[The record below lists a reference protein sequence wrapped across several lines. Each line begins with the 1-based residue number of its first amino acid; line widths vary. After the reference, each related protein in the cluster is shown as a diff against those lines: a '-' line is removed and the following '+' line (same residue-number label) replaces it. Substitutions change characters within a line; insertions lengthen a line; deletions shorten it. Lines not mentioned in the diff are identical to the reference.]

1 MADTMLCEIQ
11 LDCVKEISSGVL
23 TITMALGMSRTLL
36 VISQDDRNY
45 ELSPLIDG
53 LFAQH
58 RNLTVE
64 IWFHIVRTK

>member
-1 MADTMLCEIQ
+1 MADTTTLCETQ
-11 LDCVKEISSGVL
+11 LDCGKNISSGVL
-23 TITMALGMSRTLL
+23 TITVALGMSRTLL

-53 LFAQH
+53 LFAEH

-64 IWFHIVRTK
+64 I